1 MLPST
6 IDSWRFF
13 LQDASGDYV
22 YLLSQAL
29 GSNSYS
35 PDALLNIIFNREF
48 KGIEV
53 SYDGYLHEHCRRQNR
68 EFRSSSI
75 ESMEDLILIDI
86 INTAIKR
93 CPEDEKDLLLN
104 LLGIGDDVEKK
115 AFTEV
120 LSKRALSMD
129 KFLLPGIAL
138 LLFLPISSISH
149 FFTLPFRLDRNQ
161 DNTFGQIRRHTS
173 VPDSDRA
180 AVVLI
185 GARRSYS
192 YNGVNSKTEGQEIG
206 KELISDGIVNI
217 PEDIFTVIP
226 KTYEPFIG
234 ITIREEFVDDR
245 ERFQEFIHYLIQLS
259 GHVSKENAETL
270 LRILTGYPFPVKQKK
285 LLWDGRQFRSLLYVI
300 KFMYKPKEGKG
311 LRYSIILENSEF
323 EPAVDSYEWKQ
334 IVELHKDFSNSI
346 GNGIGKRISRLVLQ
360 RLYDLY
366 PTVYTNPNSPV
377 REKRE
382 KQ

>member
-1 MLPST
+1 
-6 IDSWRFF
+6 
-13 LQDASGDYV
+13 
-22 YLLSQAL
+22 
-29 GSNSYS
+29 
-35 PDALLNIIFNREF
+35 
-48 KGIEV
+48 
-53 SYDGYLHEHCRRQNR
+53 
-68 EFRSSSI
+68 
-75 ESMEDLILIDI
+75 
-86 INTAIKR
+86 
-93 CPEDEKDLLLN
+93 
-104 LLGIGDDVEKK
+104 
-115 AFTEV
+115 
-120 LSKRALSMD
+120 MD

-206 KELISDGIVNI
+206 KELISDGIINI

-234 ITIREEFVDDR
+234 ITLKEEFMDDR